1 MCNDI
6 ISKNKASGGYMV
18 FTKAIPIWKKGA
30 VCPDDYAEFRLS
42 FAGRYDEAFIL
53 IAAGTDYT
61 ARLNGALTH
70 IRSSI

>member
-1 MCNDI
+1 MF
-6 ISKNKASGGYMV
+6 K
-18 FTKAIPIWKKGA
+18 KAIPIWKKGA

-61 ARLNGALTH
+61 ARLNGALISFGQYQDYPEH
-70 IRSSI
+70 RVFDEINIG